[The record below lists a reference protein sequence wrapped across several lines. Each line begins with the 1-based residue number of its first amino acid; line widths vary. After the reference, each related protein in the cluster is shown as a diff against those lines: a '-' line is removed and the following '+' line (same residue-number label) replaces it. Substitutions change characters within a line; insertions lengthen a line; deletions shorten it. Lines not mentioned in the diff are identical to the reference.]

1 MAISKEQWQAIA
13 AELKK
18 GWVQVDFK
26 LDGHAIHVTR
36 ERKSESTTVLGV
48 YIDGFMKGI
57 WCKEL
62 SDIDPSDDF
71 MNKVVK
77 QVYCHKFKARYTKK
91 ALEEQ
96 AKFKRKWG
104 AKEAKEIWG
113 DNPEK
118 AGHTYLFPYFG
129 SSTALVRQFKKIEGL
144 ELVSELKEVAA

>member
-26 LDGHAIHVTR
+26 LNGHAIHVTR
-36 ERKSESTTVLGV
+36 ERKSESTTCLSV

-62 SDIDPSDDF
+62 SNIDPSDEF

-77 QVYCHKFKARYTKK
+77 QVYFHKFKARYSKK
-91 ALEEQ
+91 ELEVM
-96 AKFKRKWG
+96 AKHKRSIG
-104 AKEAKEIWG
+104 AKRLKEMFG
-113 DNPEK
+113 SNPEK
-118 AGHTYLFPYFG
+118 AGWTYLFPYFG